1 MKRTLALCITLLVAL
16 TGTLRAEEPAVNER
30 IAVVRIKDVIQKYQR
45 YREFDSLLKRR
56 FKVSI
61 LKMENEAKA
70 LLERAERYRDNL
82 KTAEDLEA
90 MIELERQ
97 QFDLMQRQKAFQ
109 EKLNALQLKM
119 VRILFEEIRKEIEVQ
134 AKKKNAAHVLSVL
147 TLSQVEEEAS
157 SLEELVL
164 TYRST
169 PVLYFDKGLDI
180 TDDVLSALNGR
191 YKKDDDIYVKTKDL
205 ETLLTTE
212 DFEAIKKKPAE
223 DEIGDEEESD
233 ETEENAEKDK
243 KTDAG
248 DEAGAD
254 ATDAPKPE
262 KPAGSASN

>member
-1 MKRTLALCITLLVAL
+1 MKRTLAVCLTLIVAFA
-16 TGTLRAEEPAVNER
+16 GTLNAQEQTVNER

-45 YREFDSLLKRR
+45 YREFDNLLKRR
-56 FKVSI
+56 FKVMI

-169 PVLYFDKGLDI
+169 PVLYFDKSLDI

-191 YKKDDDIYVKTKDL
+191 YKKDDDIFVKTKDL
-205 ETLLTTE
+205 ETLLTAE

-223 DEIGDEEESD
+223 DETGDADEGEESLD
-233 ETEENAEKDK
+233 NKDADK
-243 KTDAG
+243 KDAG
-248 DEAGAD
+248 AETGAGA
-254 ATDAPKPE
+254 AAGTPE
-262 KPAGSASN
+262 K